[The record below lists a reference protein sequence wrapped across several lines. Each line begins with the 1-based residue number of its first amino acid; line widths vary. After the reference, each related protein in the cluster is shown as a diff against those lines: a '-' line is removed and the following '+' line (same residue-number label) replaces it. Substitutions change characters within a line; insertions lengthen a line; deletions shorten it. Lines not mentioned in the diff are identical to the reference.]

1 MDRSARR
8 SSIRE
13 LTLPEDDVEASVY
26 VRLAVKAYPEL
37 YFARFVILGEGDS
50 ERVVIPKL
58 RKRWGFLD
66 PSFVP
71 VVPLGGRFVAHF
83 WRLLNDL
90 EIPHATLL
98 DLDLGRRHG
107 GVNTMR
113 SCLQNLADIGSNFG
127 SANGANVAQLTDQ
140 QLYNEGLQGQW
151 LQAFRRE
158 GVFFPIP
165 LISILPC
172 CTPFQPLIRLPI
184 QVAMVLRVVLLL
196 FKPKRSVR

>member
-50 ERVVIPKL
+50 ERVVIPKIAEEM
-58 RKRWGFLD
+58 GFPLI
-66 PSFVP
+66 SFVP

-113 SCLQNLADIGSNFG
+113 SCLQNLADMGVILGAPMERC
-127 SANGANVAQLTDQ
+127 SAYRPTAL
-140 QLYNEGLQGQW
+140 
-151 LQAFRRE
+151 
-158 GVFFPIP
+158 
-165 LISILPC
+165 
-172 CTPFQPLIRLPI
+172 
-184 QVAMVLRVVLLL
+184 
-196 FKPKRSVR
+196 